1 MAIMAFLG
9 AAAADEQ
16 SAAAIGGP
24 FTLVDQNGRHVTDPD
39 FRGKLMLIYFGYTSC
54 PDVCPTALFTI
65 GEAINH
71 LSPDERKQVTP
82 IFITI
87 DPERDTQKVLAD
99 YVTSFSSDLV
109 GLTGSTDAVQ
119 AVEREYHVYA
129 KKHPETDGSYSVDHS
144 SIIYL
149 IDRAGKFRAV
159 LTADSTAAQIV
170 NGLRKLF

>member
-1 MAIMAFLG
+1 MMAFLG
-9 AAAADEQ
+9 VAAAGDQ
-16 SAAAIGGP
+16 NAAIGGP
-24 FTLVDQNGRHVTDPD
+24 FALVDQNGRQVTDAD
-39 FRGKLMLIYFGYTSC
+39 FRGKLMLIYFGYTYC

-65 GEAINH
+65 GEAISH
-71 LSPDERKQVTP
+71 LAPDERKQVTP
-82 IFITI
+82 IFITV
-87 DPERDTQKVLAD
+87 DPERDTRKVLAD
-99 YVTSFSSDLV
+99 YVTSFSPDLV

-170 NGLRKLF
+170 DGLRKLF